1 MPQEIH
7 NQPGSQLASVAPDG
21 FESMDAYDAGL
32 QAEEVEVPDDLM
44 MPAETEEAAPTE
56 EAAETEETEEQLFE
70 VDGERYTAEQIQEA
84 LHAKAQSADVLEEF
98 ETLREQFEGATTEME
113 ALKPYR
119 ELKKFFERNPDIR
132 RKFESEIGEFE
143 QLAKSK
149 YSDDPTVAALQKQNE
164 ELMGWKREVEVAQA
178 NTQIDHVFDSLQRD
192 YPDIVDEDFRS
203 SVLNQVYGAF
213 KGDPRFG
220 VKTLA
225 AAAKTTAHLMSKAT
239 QKATQNGTQAAL
251 RAVKKPGVVRLVPA
265 GKQTDAKPKAKD
277 YGKMSPD
284 QLAQAFVEETG

>member
-1 MPQEIH
+1 
-7 NQPGSQLASVAPDG
+7 
-21 FESMDAYDAGL
+21 
-32 QAEEVEVPDDLM
+32 
-44 MPAETEEAAPTE
+44 MPAETEEAAP
-56 EAAETEETEEQLFE
+56 ETEETPSETEGTPGEAEEAASEAEEQLFE
-70 VDGERYTAEQIQEA
+70 VDGQQYTAEQIQEA
-84 LHAKAQSADVLEEF
+84 LHAKAQAADVLEEF
-98 ETLREQFEGATTEME
+98 ETLREQYEGAATEME

-132 RKFESEIGEFE
+132 RKFEADIGEFE

-149 YSDDPTVAALQKQNE
+149 YSDDPNVAALQRQNE
-164 ELMGWKREVEVAQA
+164 ELMTWKREVEVAQA
-178 NTQIDHVFDSLQRD
+178 NTQIDHVFDSLQKE
-192 YPDIVDEDFRS
+192 YPDIIDEDFRS

-239 QKATQNGTQAAL
+239 AKAKQNGTQAAL

-265 GKQTDAKPKAKD
+265 GKQTDAKPKPKD
-277 YGKMSPD
+277 YSKMSPD
-284 QLAQAFVEETG
+284 QLAQAFVEEVG